1 MIFNP
6 FSAAPVHKKSH
17 VRGWSQHW
25 ADKLNT
31 IVALKTDDYL
41 TADILYL
48 DHGVNYAGGLNLFGG
63 VTQEV
68 FDNLLNLVNSK
79 AQLVSL
85 DIPMPDYA
93 LMLST
98 RAGNATC
105 HPKLMDIINK
115 LEFRFKSAT
124 TLMQQDLDLENLIIG
139 DSHATSYAESNTAVI
154 RKNGQTLYGALKNNF
169 IQSEMLKTTKKYSKV
184 TLALGS
190 IDIRHHIMRLDMH
203 EKELSTLV
211 DNYISIL
218 RQIKSEYHCEI
229 EIAIPHPIEYEQR
242 RIPQTGF
249 YKGTAFYG
257 SITSRSNLLNLFI
270 NQVEQNNIKIIR
282 QPNYRYLMDPKAYAD
297 QHMELGSSVHLSP
310 VSYRYNSDWRE

>member
-25 ADKLNT
+25 ANKLNT
-31 IVALKTDDYL
+31 TVALKTDDYS

-68 FDNLLNLVNSK
+68 FNNLLNLVNSK
-79 AQLVSL
+79 APLVSL

-93 LMLST
+93 LMLAK
-98 RAGNATC
+98 RAGQATC
-105 HPKLMDIINK
+105 HPKLMDIIHR

-124 TLMQQDLDLENLIIG
+124 TLMQSDLDLENLIIG

-154 RKNGQTLYGALKNNF
+154 RKNGQTLYGAVKNNF
-169 IQSEMLKTTKKYSKV
+169 LQSEMLKTTKKYSKV
-184 TLALGS
+184 TFALGS
-190 IDIRHHIMRLDMH
+190 IDIRHHIMRAEMP

-211 DNYISIL
+211 DNYISIIK
-218 RQIKSEYHCEI
+218 QIESEYHCAI

-257 SITSRSNLLNLFI
+257 SITSRINLLNLFI
-270 NQVEQNNIKIIR
+270 SQVEQSNIKIIR
-282 QPNYRYLMDPKAYAD
+282 QPDERYLMNPHAYAD
-297 QHMELGSSVHLSP
+297 KYMELGSSVHLAP
-310 VSYRYNSDWRE
+310 ISYRYNSDWRE